1 LEENITILIP
11 AMLVNLRKKSRFQ
24 PLKEHIYLLKQVIF
38 SGSCNGLTNVKIQ
51 GTMKAPSDPYFAI
64 DKWIKIFGM

>member
-1 LEENITILIP
+1 LKAWGEACKSEEKVAI
-11 AMLVNLRKKSRFQ
+11 
-24 PLKEHIYLLKQVIF
+24 LKQVIF

-51 GTMKAPSDPYFAI
+51 GTSKAPSDPYFAI